1 MTSEGDRLMK
11 RSTAATGYGAA
22 ESLGSGD
29 LSPEEEH
36 EFWGL
41 LNQVRDT
48 MIRLRDREVRYL
60 GVTSMQG
67 GVLWVLRELEKESVP
82 ATPAEISR
90 RLFRQPPTT
99 LALLDRLVKLG
110 LITTENV
117 EGRRQVLVALTD
129 KGRDTYRA
137 YATKREV
144 IPRVLGSLPPEERL
158 QLRSSL
164 VKLRQKAREELVSFP
179 P

>member
-1 MTSEGDRLMK
+1 MKKSTS
-11 RSTAATGYGAA
+11 ATGRTAA
-22 ESLGSGD
+22 ESQGSGD

-41 LNQVRDT
+41 LNQLRDT
-48 MIRLRDREVRYL
+48 MIRLRDREIKAL
-60 GVTSMQG
+60 GITSMQG
-67 GVLWVLRELEKESVP
+67 GVLWVLRTLEKEGVP

-99 LALLDRLVKLG
+99 LALLDRMVKLG
-110 LITTENV
+110 LITTDSV

-129 KGRDTYRA
+129 RGRDTYRA
-137 YATKREV
+137 FATKREV
-144 IPRVLGSLPPEERL
+144 IPRVLGSLSPEERL

-164 VKLRQKAREELVSFP
+164 AKLRQKAREEMVSSP